1 MVLWAWFTG
10 RDPQAGG
17 YTAVRE
23 GFSFFLANPHNR
35 GETGAA
41 AGAVGTGGGS
51 SSTAAKG
58 LSENK
63 VLDLCCSEVYSWTH
77 GKKHESTTRSRSGD
91 SRAVCSSQRQL
102 E

>member
-1 MVLWAWFTG
+1 MNGPMRKA
-10 RDPQAGG
+10 
-17 YTAVRE
+17 E
-23 GFSFFLANPHNR
+23 GFPTRKWPRSTLCLKRSMGN
-35 GETGAA
+35 
-41 AGAVGTGGGS
+41 GTIPF
-51 SSTAAKG
+51 TPQIPEMNQILYFWTDPKG